1 MPRSADILIAQ
12 LAVAKAGAAFLPVDP
27 AYPAER
33 ISFMLA
39 DARPVLIVTLAAIA
53 PYLPGPEG
61 SATVVMDE
69 EATIRAIN
77 EMPDHAPTDADRTA
91 PALLAHPAYVIYT
104 SGSTGRPKGVLV
116 SHEGLASFS
125 AAGADR
131 YAVRPGD
138 RVLEFSSPSFD
149 ASVLELCI
157 SLPAGAALVVPPPGP
172 LLGELLTDVLTR
184 QRVTHALI
192 PPAAL
197 ATIPAEEAAGGLPD
211 LRTLIVGGDACPEEL
226 AERWAP
232 GRRMINSYGPTEAT
246 VVSTWSDPLSAGQPA
261 PIGRPIWNTSV
272 YVLDRALRPVPIG
285 VPGELYVTG
294 RGLARGYLARP
305 GLTAERFIANPFGA
319 AGMRMYRTG
328 DLVWWNGD
336 GQLEFAGRADNQVKI
351 RGFRVEPGEI
361 EAVLRRHPGVAEAV
375 VIARQDTAGPKRL
388 VAYVMPATDSFVTPA
403 ELREH
408 TAEALPGYMIPA
420 AFVVVGEWPLS
431 PNGKL
436 DRRALPAP
444 DWGAVTHGEYVPPRT
459 DAERIVAGIWAAVL
473 DVERVGRQD
482 DFFALGGDSIL
493 GIHVV
498 SRIGA
503 AFGVQLPARAVF
515 DTRTVARLAELLPAQ
530 GRPGRQRDLIR
541 PVPRTRAL
549 PLSAAQQRLWF
560 LDDLTSGGTEYN
572 TGIGLRLSGELD
584 IAALREALDA
594 LANRHESLRTTFNT
608 VDGHGV
614 QVVAEEC
621 DLPLRIADMS
631 VIEPGLRE
639 AAVERA
645 LTAELS
651 LPFDLRRGPLT
662 KVTLLRLAANE
673 HILLLGQ
680 HHIVTDGWSV
690 KVLVDE
696 LTELYSAHVRGTAA
710 ALPELPI
717 QYPDF
722 ASWQREQLSGPALAE
737 HLDYWRRKLSG
748 LEPFEL
754 PTDRPRPQCVP
765 GPVRYTGTTCRPAW
779 WRGWRGSG
787 RTIRPPCS

>member
-1 MPRSADILIAQ
+1 MVLEDKTHRTTHITGAIAGGPDVPVGEIDVLPESERTRVLVQWNDTARAVAPATLAGLFEAQVARTPDQQAILFDGGALSYADLEVRANRLAHALIARGAGPERIVALALPRSAEILIAQ
-12 LAVAKAGAAFLPVDP
+12 LAVVKAGAAFLPVDP

-53 PYLPGPEG
+53 PDLPGPEG
-61 SATVVMDE
+61 SATVVTDD

-125 AAGADR
+125 AAGVDR

-197 ATIPAEEAAGGLPD
+197 ATIPAEEAASGLPD
-211 LRTLIVGGDACPEEL
+211 LRTLIVGGDACPGEL

-246 VVSTWSDPLSAGQPA
+246 VVSTWSDPLSPGRTA

-328 DLVWWNGD
+328 DLVRWNGD
-336 GQLEFAGRADNQVKI
+336 GQLEFVGRADNQVKI

-361 EAVLRRHPGVAEAV
+361 EAVLGRHPGVAEAV

-388 VAYVMPATDSFVTPA
+388 VAYVMPATNSFVTQPSC
-403 ELREH
+403 
-408 TAEALPGYMIPA
+408 G
-420 AFVVVGEWPLS
+420 
-431 PNGKL
+431 
-436 DRRALPAP
+436 
-444 DWGAVTHGEYVPPRT
+444 
-459 DAERIVAGIWAAVL
+459 
-473 DVERVGRQD
+473 
-482 DFFALGGDSIL
+482 SI
-493 GIHVV
+493 
-498 SRIGA
+498 
-503 AFGVQLPARAVF
+503 
-515 DTRTVARLAELLPAQ
+515 
-530 GRPGRQRDLIR
+530 
-541 PVPRTRAL
+541 
-549 PLSAAQQRLWF
+549 
-560 LDDLTSGGTEYN
+560 
-572 TGIGLRLSGELD
+572 
-584 IAALREALDA
+584 
-594 LANRHESLRTTFNT
+594 
-608 VDGHGV
+608 
-614 QVVAEEC
+614 
-621 DLPLRIADMS
+621 PLR
-631 VIEPGLRE
+631 RC
-639 AAVERA
+639 
-645 LTAELS
+645 
-651 LPFDLRRGPLT
+651 
-662 KVTLLRLAANE
+662 
-673 HILLLGQ
+673 
-680 HHIVTDGWSV
+680 
-690 KVLVDE
+690 
-696 LTELYSAHVRGTAA
+696 
-710 ALPELPI
+710 
-717 QYPDF
+717 
-722 ASWQREQLSGPALAE
+722 PA
-737 HLDYWRRKLSG
+737 
-748 LEPFEL
+748 
-754 PTDRPRPQCVP
+754 T
-765 GPVRYTGTTCRPAW
+765 
-779 WRGWRGSG
+779 
-787 RTIRPPCS
+787 